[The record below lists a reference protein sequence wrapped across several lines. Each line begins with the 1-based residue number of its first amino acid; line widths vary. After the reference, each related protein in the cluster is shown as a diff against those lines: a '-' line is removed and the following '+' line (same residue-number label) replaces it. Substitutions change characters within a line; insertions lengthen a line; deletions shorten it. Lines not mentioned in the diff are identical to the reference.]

1 MLKIT
6 TFFLIGISILIL
18 GWFLSLVF
26 SGQLILPQTF
36 NLGPL
41 IVHYYGI
48 VIALAVMGAYML
60 ARYRAPRFGFTS
72 VDLDR
77 VALWVVAFGFIGAR
91 VYHVITDYQLYM
103 DSPISALY
111 VWNGGLAIYGAVIG
125 GFIGLYS
132 ALGSSYRFGVAL
144 AWLTPSILVGQV
156 IGRFGNFFNYE
167 LFGYPTALPWKMF
180 VPEAFRSLAFRDISF
195 FHPLFLYE
203 SLGNF
208 LILILLL
215 ALERRQV
222 FHKVHA
228 SALFISYILLYNA
241 LRFLLEFL
249 RIDSV
254 LWAGIRFNAY
264 VSLALALLSLVAI
277 FYLYVRKNSQYN

>member
-6 TFFLIGISILIL
+6 AFFLIGISILIL

-48 VIALAVMGAYML
+48 VIALAVMSAYML

-203 SLGNF
+203 SLGIF

-222 FHKVHA
+222 FNKEHA
-228 SALFISYILLYNA
+228 SDLLISYILVNNA

-254 LWAGIRFNAY
+254 LWAGTRFNAY